1 MQLYTKTGDQGMTK
15 LIGGGQVS
23 KDSDR
28 VQAYGTIDE
37 LNTWVGLCVADF
49 DGNFKHLA
57 DELQQLQQF
66 LFDLGT
72 DLANPELTMQQMKL
86 NKQAVD
92 WLESKIDYY
101 QDIPPAVTH
110 FILPGGSKAAAL
122 LQVCRTITRRAERKM
137 VTLNWTATL
146 PPVLL
151 QFINRLSDYF
161 YALARFANFKKGV
174 KDVYY
179 EKGRSVFKN

>member
-15 LIGGGQVS
+15 LVGGHQVS

-37 LNTWVGLCVADF
+37 LNTWIGLCIAEL
-49 DGNFKHLA
+49 DGDLKPLA
-57 DELQQLQQF
+57 AELQQLQQF

-72 DLANPELTMQQMKL
+72 DLANPELTEAQMRL

-101 QDIPPAVTH
+101 QDIPPAITH

-122 LQVCRTITRRAERKM
+122 LQVCRTITRRAERRM

-146 PPVLL
+146 SPVLL
-151 QFINRLSDYF
+151 QFVNRLSDYF
-161 YALARFANFKKGV
+161 YALARFANYKKGI
-174 KDVYY
+174 KDVHY
-179 EKGRSVFKN
+179 EKGHSVFKN